1 MVTNNSEQPRGDTM
15 AVTDDATL
23 DKPTYGPTLPPK
35 DEVRA
40 LLDRLPDTV
49 TLEDIR
55 YHLDVVIK
63 VYEAEVGI
71 AAGGG
76 ITHDQFKERFAKW
89 LTD

>member
-1 MVTNNSEQPRGDTM
+1 MVANNSEQPKGDTL

-35 DEVRA
+35 DDVRA

-63 VYEAEVGI
+63 VYEAEAGL

-76 ITHDQFKERFAKW
+76 INQQEFDRKFTKW
-89 LTD
+89 LTP

>member
-1 MVTNNSEQPRGDTM
+1 MSVI
-15 AVTDDATL
+15 DAE
-23 DKPTYGPTLPPK
+23 KVRSYLPSLAPK

-40 LLDRLPDTV
+40 LLDRLPETV

-71 AAGGG
+71 AAGGS
-76 ITHDQFKERFAKW
+76 INQEEFDRKFAKW
-89 LTD
+89 LTP

>member
-1 MVTNNSEQPRGDTM
+1 MSVI
-15 AVTDDATL
+15 DAEKVRSYL
-23 DKPTYGPTLPPK
+23 PTLAPK

-63 VYEAEVGI
+63 VYEAEASLAEGKFT
-71 AAGGG
+71 
-76 ITHDQFKERFAKW
+76 THEKASKRFASW
-89 LTD
+89 FTR

>member
-1 MVTNNSEQPRGDTM
+1 MSVI
-15 AVTDDATL
+15 DAEKVRSYL
-23 DKPTYGPTLPPK
+23 PTLRPK

-40 LLDRLPDTV
+40 LLDRLPDTA

-63 VYEAEVGI
+63 VYEAEVSLAEGKF
-71 AAGGG
+71 A
-76 ITHDQFKERFAKW
+76 THDQFKERFAKW